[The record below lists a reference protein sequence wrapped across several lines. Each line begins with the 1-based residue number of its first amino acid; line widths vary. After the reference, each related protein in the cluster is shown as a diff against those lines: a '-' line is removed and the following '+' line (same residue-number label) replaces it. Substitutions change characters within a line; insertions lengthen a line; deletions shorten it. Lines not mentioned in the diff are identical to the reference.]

1 MIDFMYGRGDVMLY
15 PNAPVDG
22 RTRATSLSFSTTYME
37 RGAHSGTDGHFEL
50 ASTDAL
56 RPSSEHDKRKTVPLV
71 ALVEAKAAADA
82 LATPP
87 PYAQLPIIGLLH
99 DRMGALAGLAETGR
113 AFLDNAARQTSG
125 GAHAQF
131 DALRTAWLVPY
142 PDEVL

>member
-1 MIDFMYGRGDVMLY
+1 MLY
-15 PNAPVDG
+15 PNAPADG

-37 RGAHSGTDGHFEL
+37 RGAHSGTDGRFEL

-71 ALVEAKAAADA
+71 ALIEAKVAADA

-125 GAHAQF
+125 SAQQF